1 MMQPIGKGTKKHY
14 NQIQRS
20 QQMNL
25 VHFLDEMTYSWPWSS
40 NTEMLEL
47 LRSHMTTDRSQLDE

>member
-1 MMQPIGKGTKKHY
+1 
-14 NQIQRS
+14 
-20 QQMNL
+20 MNL